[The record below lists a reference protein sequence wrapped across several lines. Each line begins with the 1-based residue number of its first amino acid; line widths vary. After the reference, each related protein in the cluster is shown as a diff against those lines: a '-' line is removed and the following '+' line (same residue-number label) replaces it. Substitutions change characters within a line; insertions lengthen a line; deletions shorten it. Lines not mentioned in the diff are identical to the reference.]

1 MKQTFKCCFV
11 SPQCAIIFF
20 LFFLQSGFLERYPQ
34 RPTGLEEICLAEF
47 VARYRYLSK
56 KSPNHGSDSDE
67 MQEFEHAKDALPN
80 PITLKGGY
88 GHMTLRTQPA
98 IIRSHQWSK
107 IKDPEKFYHAQLLLY
122 FPWRNETE
130 DLMKETYQE
139 MFTEKSKIVQ
149 ENRSKFEKHAEDVEQ
164 AVEMLDECGPPEE
177 SWNILAPQ
185 TEQNRIEELQEGM
198 EDVQTVPNAFDTTRE
213 HFASTELG
221 IHEYRYE
228 FGQEQMSGADWQ
240 GMILSLNSRQY
251 EVHQYIVDWCTSLL
265 LSHKSPRPDPFYL
278 FLTGGAGVGK
288 SHLVRTIV
296 QTVSRMLSRNNQA
309 QEKHILVT
317 APTGAAAYNISGH
330 TLHSAFL
337 LPCTRSDDYIPLS
350 SEKLA
355 ALKEEIGNTK
365 VLIIDEISM
374 VGADMLLTIHRRLCD
389 IMGNDDPFGRV
400 SILAVGDLLQLPPVA
415 QKAVYSLPSDG
426 LAAMYG
432 SLWQN
437 LFQIV
442 ELTEVQRQKNDHEF
456 ASMLNR
462 VRIGTHIQEDI
473 DALNARQVALTEN
486 YHPMDVTHIFP
497 YNRQVHD
504 HNTKMLQQLAT
515 QQVTV
520 HAIDSKRDDQ
530 TGQIDTTSFQT
541 PVGGLLK
548 TLTVAVDARV
558 MLIKNIDVQDGLVN
572 SATGVVTGFYPLP
585 PQEQDMTYI
594 PKYILVK
601 FDDDRVGQ
609 NCRKEDSHRFNDGST
624 PIPMI
629 ESKICLGRYSK
640 VTRKRTQFPLALAW
654 AVTIHKEQGKTENM
668 LALSCEGNFQAG
680 QFYTAVSRTKTL
692 KGLYLL
698 NEVSQSKI
706 KTNKAAVKE
715 LARMRKDN
723 EFHFHMPISLLD
735 SPQTHFKLSIQ
746 NMNSIHAHQDCM
758 LKDNFIENSHV
769 ACFQETWLKPN
780 DVTPQVFT
788 HNSLRHDGCTNE
800 QNRRGGLLM
809 YVHHDFRV
817 QQSYCGKTATFEHQM
832 AILSPREY
840 PTVRICI
847 ISVYRNPRSDT
858 YAFLQQMEMVLHKI
872 PFGLCALVCGDFN
885 INLQYKEATSE
896 KAVEKKGQTSEKV
909 LQLFRH
915 HGLHQLVRKST
926 HRSGSLLDHVYSN
939 IKMDHLDVIP
949 TYYSDHFLI
958 SMSVPLKTLNCDLYW
973 SHHYEI

>member
-1 MKQTFKCCFV
+1 
-11 SPQCAIIFF
+11 
-20 LFFLQSGFLERYPQ
+20 
-34 RPTGLEEICLAEF
+34 
-47 VARYRYLSK
+47 
-56 KSPNHGSDSDE
+56 
-67 MQEFEHAKDALPN
+67 MQEFEHAQDALPN

-88 GHMTLRTQPA
+88 GHMALRAKPA

-107 IKDPEKFYHAQLLLY
+107 VKDPEKFYHAQLLLY
-122 FPWRNETE
+122 VPWRNETE

-149 ENRSKFEKHAEDVEQ
+149 EKRNKFEKHAEDVEL
-164 AVEMLDECGPPEE
+164 AVEMLDECGPPGE
-177 SWNILAPQ
+177 SWNVLAPQ
-185 TEQNRIEELQEGM
+185 TEQHRIEEIQEGM
-198 EDVQTVPNAFDTTRE
+198 EDVQTVSNAFDTTSE
-213 HFASTELG
+213 HFASADLG

-240 GMILSLNSRQY
+240 EMILSLNSRQY
-251 EVHQYIVDWCTSLL
+251 EVHQYIVDWCTRLL

-296 QTVSRMLSRNNQA
+296 QTVSRLLSRNNQA

-365 VLIIDEISM
+365 VLVIDEISM
-374 VGADMLLTIHRRLCD
+374 VGADMLLTIHHRLCD
-389 IMGNDDPFGRV
+389 IMGNDDAFGRV

-415 QKAVYSLPSDG
+415 QKVVYSLPTDG
-426 LAAMYG
+426 LAALYG

-486 YHPMDVTHIFP
+486 CYPMDVTHIFP
-497 YNRQVHD
+497 HNRQVHD
-504 HNTKMLQQLAT
+504 HNTNMLQQLAT

-520 HAIDSKRDDQ
+520 LAIDSKRDDQ

-585 PQEQDMTYI
+585 PQEQDVAYI

-609 NCRKEDSHRFNDGST
+609 NCRKEDTHRFNHGST

-668 LALSCEGNFQAG
+668 LALSCEGNLQAG
-680 QFYTAVSRTKTL
+680 KFYTGVSRTKTL
-692 KGLYLL
+692 NGLYLL
-698 NEVSQSKI
+698 NEVSQGKI
-706 KTNKAAVKE
+706 KTN
-715 LARMRKDN
+715 RKDN
-723 EFHFHMPISLLD
+723 ELHFHMPISFRD

-746 NMNSIHAHQDCM
+746 NINSIHAHHDCM

-788 HNSLRHDGCTNE
+788 HSSLRLDGCTNE

-809 YVHHDFRV
+809 LRV
-817 QQSYCGKTATFEHQM
+817 
-832 AILSPREY
+832 
-840 PTVRICI
+840 
-847 ISVYRNPRSDT
+847 
-858 YAFLQQMEMVLHKI
+858 
-872 PFGLCALVCGDFN
+872 
-885 INLQYKEATSE
+885 
-896 KAVEKKGQTSEKV
+896 
-909 LQLFRH
+909 
-915 HGLHQLVRKST
+915 
-926 HRSGSLLDHVYSN
+926 
-939 IKMDHLDVIP
+939 
-949 TYYSDHFLI
+949 
-958 SMSVPLKTLNCDLYW
+958 
-973 SHHYEI
+973 